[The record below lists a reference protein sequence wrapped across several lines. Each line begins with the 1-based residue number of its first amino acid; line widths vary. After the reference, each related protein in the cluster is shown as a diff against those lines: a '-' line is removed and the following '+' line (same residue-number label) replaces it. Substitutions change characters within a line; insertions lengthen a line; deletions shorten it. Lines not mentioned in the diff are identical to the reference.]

1 MSLITVHTQYRITR
15 RPVAGWFPRPNLHIN
30 SECLL
35 CFWVDPG
42 LELYAHV
49 RISVYGFWLRL
60 FHVGFMRLKKYG
72 TVMQKSSGADGEGAC
87 GAHDD
92 PSLFVTQKTR
102 GREKKR
108 EKQVGRWGG
117 GLHQSGYFCTQ
128 KAINNPS
135 YTLFHCGRLNLAPR

>member
-60 FHVGFMRLKKYG
+60 FHVGIMRLKKYG
-72 TVMQKSSGADGEGAC
+72 TVCPCKSRQVRMG
-87 GAHDD
+87 
-92 PSLFVTQKTR
+92 R
-102 GREKKR
+102 GRVGRTTTPRLLSQKKNKRERKKGEKSEKKM
-108 EKQVGRWGG
+108 GRRGG
-117 GLHQSGYFCTQ
+117 GGGKKNRGVF
-128 KAINNPS
+128 
-135 YTLFHCGRLNLAPR
+135 